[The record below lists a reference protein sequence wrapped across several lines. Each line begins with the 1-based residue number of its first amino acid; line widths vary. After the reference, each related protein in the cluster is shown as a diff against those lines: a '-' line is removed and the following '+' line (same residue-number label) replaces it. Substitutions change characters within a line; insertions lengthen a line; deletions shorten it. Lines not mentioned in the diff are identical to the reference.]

1 MNANREKN
9 KDLSSSG
16 KSNREGATISTTG
29 DLTNAGDTDRDLTDT
44 ADIARASISK
54 GMESQENVNAI
65 DIAKGTAENDGVI
78 QGVAQTIEERGI
90 TEATN
95 RKTSNTKDAKDV
107 STIVNSGT
115 SLTESETI
123 DKADIHSDDGTRH
136 IEKAQE
142 KLTERVVDKETGS
155 WKIKEKDDEEQ

>member
-1 MNANREKN
+1 MNANRGKN

-90 TEATN
+90 TEETN
-95 RKTSNTKDAKDV
+95 RKTSNTKDV

-123 DKADIHSDDGTRH
+123 DRADIHSDDGARH